1 MRTFV
6 GVGHFRCSN
15 RDIYNENTY
24 LGASSHVMR
33 TLIVVGNYCSN
44 RDIYSENARVSYQNG
59 AMTALKNEGGYYLN
73 PIPLK

>member
-15 RDIYNENTY
+15 HDIYNENTY
-24 LGASSHVMR
+24 LGASSHVTI

-44 RDIYSENARVSYQNG
+44 RDIYNENARISYQNG